1 MGKVWSYNDEAQIS
15 QNNSSQGI
23 SIENA
28 SYIENYLQV
37 KNKFDHISFK
47 EEYTPKLFSEDNNT
61 SVEKENS
68 LNDKLFEQNST
79 DEEEFEIPAF
89 LRKQKF

>member
-1 MGKVWSYNDEAQIS
+1 MIN
-15 QNNSSQGI
+15 QNASSQGI

-28 SYIENYLQV
+28 SYIENNLEV
-37 KNKFDHISFK
+37 ENKFDNLTSN
-47 EEYTPKLFSEDNNT
+47 EEHTPKLFSDENK
-61 SVEKENS
+61 SKIEKEDIQNEV
-68 LNDKLFEQNST
+68 LFDHSSS